1 MTTATDLSPN
11 RARLR
16 TQITL
21 AARVLP
27 THYPLETFIAV
38 NPLAGLEGMPFEQ
51 AIRRAGDLYGM
62 PGTLGE
68 QGFRALH
75 AAGRITDADLDRAL
89 IRRYPNLAA
98 EPTLRLGGREVSAV
112 EVLRADLL
120 HGTGSPTPARRFLTR
135 AEERSAAVAATV
147 DAQTAK
153 WCGAFF
159 GGGAWP
165 MPGRENGFYS
175 AWRTLAPADRSLPR
189 AARAEL
195 RRVPELADDAILAAL
210 SRLEVREDARIAYL
224 QAHLT
229 RMPGWAAHINWCA
242 GRDVRIDLVDYLAMR
257 LSYEAALLGGGGAA
271 QADERVAGPGGEIP
285 SARLRAAE
293 VLRAMNVGPVADEE
307 LVAVARVLTALPVT
321 AREVL
326 WQNAFEAH
334 YRDGLLAQLSSATPA
349 PVRGA
354 VHTQMITCI
363 DTRSE
368 GLRRHLEAI
377 GGYDTLGFAGFFAVA
392 IRYTDIL
399 GGDSSDLCPV
409 LIAPNHDITEVPAS
423 DAEDAVRRRV
433 AGVNRLAGAESAFH
447 VAKESLGAPFTL
459 AEAAGVA
466 AGPLSAAKTL
476 APAVS
481 AAVRRKLRD
490 TLAPTAPTVIDLTA
504 MPHNEQVLFAQVA
517 LTTMGLTRDFAR
529 LVVMCAH
536 GSTTENNPYQASLD
550 CGACGGQ
557 AGGPNARTAV
567 AILNRP
573 EVRAGLRSLGIDIP
587 ADTLFVAA
595 QHDTAVDRVEILDPH
610 LIPAEYQADLD
621 LLERDLDRAG
631 AALAAERCA
640 VLPGAVRGSRG
651 AVTPERAFRHVSN
664 RSSDWAQVYPEW
676 GLAGNAAFIVAPR
689 SVTRGID
696 LQRRTFL
703 HSYEAEV
710 DTDGSALETILTAP
724 LVVAQW
730 INCQY
735 YFSTVAPQVFGAGT
749 KTIHNVVG
757 GVGVIA
763 GHTSDLQ
770 LGLPWQ
776 SVSDGERLLHEPVR
790 LLAVVQAPLSR
801 IDEIVERNPILQQLF
816 GNDWVALAARERPGQ
831 DWQRWTRAGWRD
843 WSDTTSEQDAL
854 TGHSTDNVPNTNVPN
869 NNVPNNNN
877 EEILR

>member
-38 NPLAGLEGMPFEQ
+38 NPIAGLEGMPFEQ

-62 PGTLGE
+62 SGTLGE
-68 QGFRALH
+68 QAFRALH
-75 AAGRITDADLDRAL
+75 AGGRITDADLDRAL
-89 IRRYPNLAA
+89 VRRYPNLSA
-98 EPTLRLGGREVSAV
+98 EPNLYLGGREVSAL

-120 HGTGSPTPARRFLTR
+120 HGAAGPAPVRRFVTR

-153 WCGAFF
+153 WCAAFF

-165 MPGRENGFYS
+165 MPGRENGFYP
-175 AWRTLAPADRSLPR
+175 AWRALAAADRSLPR
-189 AARAEL
+189 AARADL
-195 RRVPELADDAILAAL
+195 RRAPERADDAILDAL
-210 SRLEVREDARIAYL
+210 GRLEVREDGRIAYL

-229 RMPGWAAHINWCA
+229 RMPGWAAHIHWCA
-242 GRDVRIDLVDYLAMR
+242 GRDIRIDLVDYLAMR
-257 LSYEAALLGGGGAA
+257 LSYEAALLADAGRQ
-271 QADERVAGPGGEIP
+271 QADERAPESARETP
-285 SARLRAAE
+285 SARQRAAE
-293 VLRAMNVGPVADEE
+293 VVTAMNVGPVADED
-307 LVAVARVLTALPVT
+307 LAAVARLLTALPVA

-326 WQNAFEAH
+326 WQNALEAH
-334 YRDGLLAQLSSATPA
+334 YRDGLLAQLSSAEPA
-349 PVRGA
+349 PVRGP
-354 VHTQMITCI
+354 VHTQVVTCI

-409 LIAPNHDITEVPAS
+409 LIAPNHDIAEVPAHE
-423 DAEDAVRRRV
+423 AEGAVRRRL
-433 AGVNRLAGAESAFH
+433 AGVNRLAAAESAFH
-447 VAKESLGAPFTL
+447 VAKESLAAPFTL

-466 AGPLSAAKTL
+466 AGPLSAVKTL
-476 APAVS
+476 APAAS

-490 TLAPTAPTVIDLTA
+490 TLAPDAPTVIDLSA

-517 LTTMGLTRDFAR
+517 LTTMGLTRGFGR
-529 LVVMCAH
+529 LVVLCAH
-536 GSTTENNPYQASLD
+536 GSTTENNPYQAALD

-573 EVRAGLRSLGIDIP
+573 EVRAGLRSMGIEIP

-595 QHDTAVDRVEILDPH
+595 QHDTAVDRVELLDPH

-621 LLERDLDRAG
+621 RLERDLDRAG

-640 VLPGAVRGSRG
+640 VLPGAVPGSRG
-651 AVTPERAFRHVSN
+651 ALTPDRAVRHVSK

-689 SVTRGID
+689 SVTRGLD

-757 GVGVIA
+757 TVGVLA

-790 LLAVVQAPLSR
+790 LLAVVQAPLGR

-831 DWQRWTRAGWRD
+831 PWQRWTRAGWRTWTD
-843 WSDTTSEQDAL
+843 ATNEQAL
-854 TGHSTDNVPNTNVPN
+854 SNNDVPQHTNNPN
-869 NNVPNNNN
+869 NTNN

>member
-1 MTTATDLSPN
+1 M
-11 RARLR
+11 
-16 TQITL
+16 
-21 AARVLP
+21 
-27 THYPLETFIAV
+27 
-38 NPLAGLEGMPFEQ
+38 
-51 AIRRAGDLYGM
+51 
-62 PGTLGE
+62 
-68 QGFRALH
+68 
-75 AAGRITDADLDRAL
+75 
-89 IRRYPNLAA
+89 
-98 EPTLRLGGREVSAV
+98 
-112 EVLRADLL
+112 
-120 HGTGSPTPARRFLTR
+120 
-135 AEERSAAVAATV
+135 
-147 DAQTAK
+147 
-153 WCGAFF
+153 
-159 GGGAWP
+159 
-165 MPGRENGFYS
+165 
-175 AWRTLAPADRSLPR
+175 
-189 AARAEL
+189 
-195 RRVPELADDAILAAL
+195 
-210 SRLEVREDARIAYL
+210 
-224 QAHLT
+224 
-229 RMPGWAAHINWCA
+229 
-242 GRDVRIDLVDYLAMR
+242 
-257 LSYEAALLGGGGAA
+257 
-271 QADERVAGPGGEIP
+271 
-285 SARLRAAE
+285 
-293 VLRAMNVGPVADEE
+293 
-307 LVAVARVLTALPVT
+307 
-321 AREVL
+321 
-326 WQNAFEAH
+326 
-334 YRDGLLAQLSSATPA
+334 
-349 PVRGA
+349 
-354 VHTQMITCI
+354 
-363 DTRSE
+363 
-368 GLRRHLEAI
+368 
-377 GGYDTLGFAGFFAVA
+377 
-392 IRYTDIL
+392 
-399 GGDSSDLCPV
+399 
-409 LIAPNHDITEVPAS
+409 
-423 DAEDAVRRRV
+423 
-433 AGVNRLAGAESAFH
+433 
-447 VAKESLGAPFTL
+447 
-459 AEAAGVA
+459 
-466 AGPLSAAKTL
+466 
-476 APAVS
+476 
-481 AAVRRKLRD
+481 
-490 TLAPTAPTVIDLTA
+490 
-504 MPHNEQVLFAQVA
+504 
-517 LTTMGLTRDFAR
+517 
-529 LVVMCAH
+529 
-536 GSTTENNPYQASLD
+536 
-550 CGACGGQ
+550 
-557 AGGPNARTAV
+557 

-854 TGHSTDNVPNTNVPN
+854 TGHSTDNLPNT
-869 NNVPNNNN
+869 NVPNNNN